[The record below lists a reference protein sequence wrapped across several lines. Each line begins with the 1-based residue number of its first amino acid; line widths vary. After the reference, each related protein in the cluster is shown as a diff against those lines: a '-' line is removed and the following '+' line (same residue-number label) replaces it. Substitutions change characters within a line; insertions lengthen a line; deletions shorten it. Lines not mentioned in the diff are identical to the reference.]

1 MDCGWDRDSL
11 YGKGSHHSAPEAN
24 RIIRMLILE
33 GFLWEEIVVNKDC
46 GACAYVKPG
55 PKHQALM
62 SGQAGQ
68 IFHTR
73 QVKRSSQERADTL
86 ETLDPAIQEI
96 QEECLEQL
104 KHVVLATAQGLQ
116 DTMISGV
123 NEVIPIAC
131 LREITASLPTT
142 AAALGRVEHM
152 TRHRMTNYQEVIL
165 SVTKE
170 FHQKKMDHLAC
181 QAVARGGGDEED
193 FAPSSQMDTGG
204 WMGRGNTG
212 ARGGGAK
219 RGGGGKSAYFNKGKS
234 WGWKG
239 GGKKKEAG
247 DSGANASR
255 RASASTSRGG
265 SSVGSMGMP
274 KPRY

>member
-1 MDCGWDRDSL
+1 MAR
-11 YGKGSHHSAPEAN
+11 
-24 RIIRMLILE
+24 LIL
-33 GFLWEEIVVNKDC
+33 
-46 GACAYVKPG
+46 
-55 PKHQALM
+55 
-62 SGQAGQ
+62 
-68 IFHTR
+68 HTR
-73 QVKRSSQERADTL
+73 QERAETL
-86 ETLDPAIQEI
+86 ETLDPAIKEI

-104 KHVVLATAQGLQ
+104 EQVVLATAQGLQ

>member
-1 MDCGWDRDSL
+1 
-11 YGKGSHHSAPEAN
+11 
-24 RIIRMLILE
+24 
-33 GFLWEEIVVNKDC
+33 
-46 GACAYVKPG
+46 
-55 PKHQALM
+55 
-62 SGQAGQ
+62 
-68 IFHTR
+68 
-73 QVKRSSQERADTL
+73 
-86 ETLDPAIQEI
+86 
-96 QEECLEQL
+96 
-104 KHVVLATAQGLQ
+104 
-116 DTMISGV
+116 
-123 NEVIPIAC
+123 
-131 LREITASLPTT
+131 
-142 AAALGRVEHM
+142 M
-152 TRHRMTNYQEVIL
+152 TRHRMTHYQKVIL

-212 ARGGGAK
+212 ARVGGAK

-247 DSGANASR
+247 NSGANASR

-274 KPRY
+274 KPRH

>member
-1 MDCGWDRDSL
+1 MAR
-11 YGKGSHHSAPEAN
+11 
-24 RIIRMLILE
+24 R
-33 GFLWEEIVVNKDC
+33 
-46 GACAYVKPG
+46 
-55 PKHQALM
+55 
-62 SGQAGQ
+62 
-68 IFHTR
+68 
-73 QVKRSSQERADTL
+73 VKRSRQERAETL

-104 KHVVLATAQGLQ
+104 KQVVLATAQGLQ

-181 QAVARGGGDEED
+181 QAVAVARGGGDEED

-212 ARGGGAK
+212 NR
-219 RGGGGKSAYFNKGKS
+219 S
-234 WGWKG
+234 
-239 GGKKKEAG
+239 
-247 DSGANASR
+247 
-255 RASASTSRGG
+255 
-265 SSVGSMGMP
+265 
-274 KPRY
+274 